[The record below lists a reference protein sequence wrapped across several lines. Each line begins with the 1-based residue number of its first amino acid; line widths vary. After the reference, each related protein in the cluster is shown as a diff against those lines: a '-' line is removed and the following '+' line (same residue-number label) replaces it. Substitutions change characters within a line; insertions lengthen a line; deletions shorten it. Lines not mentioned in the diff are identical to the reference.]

1 MRSHGEPN
9 SDWDEKKLTG
19 GTNSPASES
28 MHTPAASTVPSQ
40 GNSED
45 QEKSP
50 KALAILEACKGGDI
64 EALTALAVS
73 EGGFL
78 SDDLRR
84 HAWPILLGSSSSA
97 PDPAHQHDGTT
108 PTTRSASSGEN
119 EKGDGLDKPWRELPR
134 HRDEDQVRLDV
145 DRSFIY
151 YPDPDGGGG
160 KADNMTPDTSQADL
174 DHKKTELSDLITET
188 LRRYPFLCYFQGYHD
203 ICQVLLLVLDP
214 AQRPSAMARLSA
226 LRIRDFMLP
235 NLAPAVAQLRLIPD
249 ILGAADPALCAHL
262 SQTEP
267 FFALS
272 GTLTMYAHDIQ
283 SYGAIARLFDALL
296 AREPVFG
303 VYMFARIVLD
313 RRAELFDTPANE
325 PEMLHSILSKLPQP
339 LQLEELIRGTDALFA
354 RHPPESLRAAWRRHI
369 SPASVLKTARDTRAC
384 AAQSMAD
391 GEHFFQAQLR
401 ELQWAERKELLAR
414 TVWSYAVAARKRVR
428 SPMVKGVLVAVLV
441 GAVAVYLS
449 KSKAQPGGIMT
460 YLASFWSS
468 KM

>member
-1 MRSHGEPN
+1 MSSHGEPE
-9 SDWDEKKLTG
+9 SDWNEKKLTG
-19 GTNSPASES
+19 GTNSSASES

-40 GNSED
+40 GTNED

-84 HAWPILLGSSSSA
+84 HAWPILLGSSSSS
-97 PDPAHQHDGTT
+97 PDPAHHNGTV
-108 PTTRSASSGEN
+108 PTTRNGLSGES
-119 EKGDGLDKPWRELPR
+119 EKDNAGDKHWRELPR

-151 YPDPDGGGG
+151 YPDP
-160 KADNMTPDTSQADL
+160 NDTSQADL

-188 LRRYPFLCYFQGYHD
+188 LRCYPFLCYFQGYHD

-339 LQLEELIRGTDALFA
+339 LKLEELIRGTDALFA
-354 RHPPESLRAAWRRHI
+354 QHPPESLRAAWRRHI
-369 SPASVLKTARDTRAC
+369 SPASVLKTARDVRTC
-384 AAQSMAD
+384 AAQSMLD
-391 GEHFFQAQLR
+391 GERFFMAQLR
-401 ELQWAERKELLAR
+401 ELQWAERKEIFAR
-414 TVWSYAVAARKRVR
+414 TVWGYAVAARKRAR

-449 KSKAQPGGIMT
+449 KSKTQPGGIMT

>member
-1 MRSHGEPN
+1 MSSHGEPD
-9 SDWDEKKLTG
+9 SDWNEKKVTG
-19 GTNSPASES
+19 GTTSPASES
-28 MHTPAASTVPSQ
+28 MHTSASTAPSQ
-40 GNSED
+40 SNSED
-45 QEKSP
+45 PRREERAA
-50 KALAILEACKGGDI
+50 KAQAISEACKGGDI
-64 EALTALAVS
+64 QTLGALAVT

-84 HAWPILLGSSSSA
+84 HAWPILLGSSSSS
-97 PDPAHQHDGTT
+97 DPAQHNGTI
-108 PTTRSASSGEN
+108 PAMQSASSSEN
-119 EKGDGLDKPWRELPR
+119 EKSEKSEKGDGSDQAWQELPR

-151 YPDPDGGGG
+151 YPDP
-160 KADNMTPDTSQADL
+160 NDTSKADL

-188 LRRYPFLCYFQGYHD
+188 LRRYPYLCYFQGYHD
-203 ICQVLLLVLDP
+203 ICQVLLLVLAP

-283 SYGAIARLFDALL
+283 SYGAIARLFDVLL

-339 LQLEELIRGTDALFA
+339 LQLEELIRDTASLFEA
-354 RHPPESLRAAWRRHI
+354 HPPESLRAWRSRI
-369 SPASVLKTARDTRAC
+369 SPASVLKTARDARAS
-384 AAQSMAD
+384 AAQSMRD
-391 GEHFFQAQLR
+391 GERYFQAQLR
-401 ELQWAERKELLAR
+401 ELQWAERKEQLAR
-414 TVWSYAVAARKRVR
+414 TAWSYAVAARKRAR
-428 SPMVKGVLVAVLV
+428 PLGQGPHPRRPRRRGRRVL
-441 GAVAVYLS
+441 
-449 KSKAQPGGIMT
+449 
-460 YLASFWSS
+460 
-468 KM
+468 

>member
-1 MRSHGEPN
+1 MSSHGEPDSEWN
-9 SDWDEKKLTG
+9 EMKMTDSTA
-19 GTNSPASES
+19 SPASES
-28 MHTPAASTVPSQ
+28 VHTPASTVPSQ
-40 GNSED
+40 SNSED
-45 QEKSP
+45 PRREERSA
-50 KALAILEACKGGDI
+50 KAQAILEACKGGDI
-64 EALTALAVS
+64 QALTALAVS

-84 HAWPILLGSSSSA
+84 HAWPILLGSSPST
-97 PDPAHQHDGTT
+97 DPVQHNETT
-108 PTTRSASSGEN
+108 PTTRSAPFGEIERRKTS
-119 EKGDGLDKPWRELPR
+119 EKGDAGDQPWQELPR

-151 YPDPDGGGG
+151 YPDP
-160 KADNMTPDTSQADL
+160 NDTSQADL

-188 LRRYPFLCYFQGYHD
+188 LRRYPYLCYFQGYHD
-203 ICQVLLLVLDP
+203 ICQVLLLVLAP

-303 VYMFARIVLD
+303 VYMFARIVLN
-313 RRAELFDTPANE
+313 RRAELFDTPASE

-339 LQLEELIRGTDALFA
+339 LKLEELIRGTVALFA
-354 RHPPESLRAAWRRHI
+354 RHPPESLPAWRARI
-369 SPASVLKTARDTRAC
+369 SPASVLKTARDARAA
-384 AAQSMAD
+384 AAQSMRD
-391 GEHFFQAQLR
+391 GERYFQAQLR
-401 ELQWAERKELLAR
+401 ELQWAERKELVAR
-414 TVWSYAVAARKRVR
+414 TVWSYAVATRKRAR
-428 SPMVKGVLVAVLV
+428 SPLARGIVVAVLV
-441 GAVAVYLS
+441 GVAAVYLR
-449 KSKAQPGGIMT
+449 KAQPGIMT

-468 KM
+468 RRG

>member
-1 MRSHGEPN
+1 MSSHGEPD
-9 SDWDEKKLTG
+9 SDRNEKKVAG
-19 GTNSPASES
+19 GKSSPASLSRETS
-28 MHTPAASTVPSQ
+28 SSTAPSQ
-40 GNSED
+40 SNRED
-45 QEKSP
+45 VNDARHEETAAKTQAILDACIRSDIP
-50 KALAILEACKGGDI
+50 ALAD
-64 EALTALAVS
+64 LAVS

-84 HAWPILLGSSSSA
+84 HAWPILLGCPSPS
-97 PDPAHQHDGTT
+97 DPIQHNGTT
-108 PTTRSASSGEN
+108 PTTQDASSPGKN
-119 EKGDGLDKPWRELPR
+119 GKISEKGDADNRPWRELPR

-151 YPDPDGGGG
+151 YP
-160 KADNMTPDTSQADL
+160 NNTSQAELDL
-174 DHKKTELSDLITET
+174 KKTELSDLITET

-203 ICQVLLLVLDP
+203 ICQVLLLVLAP
-214 AQRPSAMARLSA
+214 AQRPAAMARLSA

-249 ILGAADPALCAHL
+249 LLGAADPALCAHL

-313 RRAELFDTPANE
+313 RRAELFDTPASE

-339 LQLEELIRGTDALFA
+339 LRLEALIRGTDDLFA
-354 RHPPESLRAAWRRHI
+354 RHPPESLRAWRRGI
-369 SPASVLKTARDTRAC
+369 SPASVLKTARDARRA
-384 AAQSMAD
+384 AAQSMRD
-391 GEHFFQAQLR
+391 GERYFQAQLR
-401 ELQWAERKELLAR
+401 ELQWAERKDQLAR
-414 TVWSYAVAARKRVR
+414 AVWGYAAATRQRAR
-428 SPMVKGVLVAVLV
+428 SPLVRGLVVAVLV
-441 GAVAVYLS
+441 GVAAVYLR
-449 KSKAQPGGIMT
+449 KTQPGI
-460 YLASFWSS
+460 LAYITSFWSRRG
-468 KM
+468 